1 MAQNVPTELQ
11 TGINRQVLDH
21 LEGLSAH
28 SDVADALSAALKL
41 LGDVQ
46 IFCTDWQQYR
56 YLVASTKVSSLPSPS
71 G

>member
-28 SDVADALSAALKL
+28 SDVADA
-41 LGDVQ
+41 
-46 IFCTDWQQYR
+46 
-56 YLVASTKVSSLPSPS
+56 
-71 G
+71 